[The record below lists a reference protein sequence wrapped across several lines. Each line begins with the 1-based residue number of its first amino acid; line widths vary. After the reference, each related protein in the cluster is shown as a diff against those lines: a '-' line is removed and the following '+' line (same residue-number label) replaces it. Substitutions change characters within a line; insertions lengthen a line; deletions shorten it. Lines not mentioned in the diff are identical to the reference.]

1 MHLRPDFLVIGAMKC
16 ATSTL
21 HEQLACQPGIFMT
34 TPKEPCFFS
43 DDDVYARGIAWYE
56 GLFAAGAQA
65 ALRGESSTHYTK
77 LPTYP
82 RTIERIRAH
91 RIEPKLV
98 YVMRDPIDRLV
109 SHYVHEWTEA
119 RIDEPID
126 VAIDRH
132 PELVDYGCYAMQ
144 LRPYFEAF
152 GAERVLPVSLHR
164 LEAAPQAELTRICR
178 FLGYRGEPRWNP
190 AFARRNVTAERL
202 RKSPI
207 RDALVEQPL
216 LAVFRRLL
224 PKQVRERAKDLWRMK
239 ERPLLPPEQRARLA
253 ERFDADLAELGRWL
267 GLELSCRNFA
277 SVTAERPLAWTAA
290 TTSAFPPPGSDD
302 APLRAAAR

>member
-21 HEQLACQPGIFMT
+21 HAQLACQPGIFMS

-43 DDDVYARGIAWYE
+43 DDEVYARGIAWYE
-56 GLFAAGAQA
+56 GLFAAGAHA

-91 RIEPKLV
+91 LGEPKLV
-98 YVMRDPIDRLV
+98 YMMRDPIDRLV

-119 RIDEPID
+119 RIDGSID
-126 VAIDRH
+126 DALERH

-144 LRPYFEAF
+144 LRPYLEAF

-164 LEAAPQAELTRICR
+164 LQAAPQAELSRICA

-190 AFARRNVTAERL
+190 ACARRNVTAERL
-202 RKSPI
+202 RKSTV
-207 RDALVEQPL
+207 RDAVVEQPI
-216 LAVFRRLL
+216 LAALRRLL
-224 PKQVRERAKDLWRMK
+224 PKTMRERAKDLWRMK
-239 ERPLLPPEQRARLA
+239 ERPLLSPEQRAWLE
-253 ERFDADLAELGRWL
+253 ERFDADLAKLGGWL
-267 GLELSCRNFA
+267 GLELSCRTFA
-277 SVTAERPLAWTAA
+277 VVTTERPLAWSSA
-290 TTSAFPPPGSDD
+290 TRSAFPPPVSA
-302 APLRAAAR
+302 APLRAIAR